1 MYNRIQLEKGHRV
14 RNAVPDI
21 LEVSMVKL
29 YNGGAYVL
37 NGTEIV
43 PDTAEVSAVLAGKM
57 AQVPSKEEAKKQTI
71 AYGILKDHNTSGN
84 MEKLQIRFDRLT
96 SHDITFVGIIQT
108 ARASGLT
115 KFPMPYVLTN
125 CHNSLCA
132 VGGTINEDDH
142 MFGLT
147 CAKKYGGVYVPPHQ
161 AVIHQYA
168 REMLAA
174 GGRMILGSDSHTRYG
189 ALGTM
194 AMGEGGPE
202 LVKQLL
208 NQTYDIPMPGVVV
221 YLTGEPVQGVGPQ
234 DVALAIIKAVFDC
247 GYVNNKVMEFI
258 GDGVANLSADFRI
271 GIDVMTTETT
281 CLSSIW
287 RTDETIREFY
297 EIHGRSEDYRELN
310 PGSTAYY
317 DGMIVVDLGKIR
329 PMIAMPFHPS
339 NAYTIEELNANL
351 DDILADCEARAKVSL
366 GDKTEFSLRNK
377 VRDGK
382 LYVDQG
388 IIAGCAGGGFENIC
402 AAADILNGKSIGS
415 DEFTLSVYPASMPV
429 YMELVKNGSAAMLM
443 QTGAVLKTAFCG
455 PCFGA
460 GDTPSNNGFS
470 IRHSTR
476 NFPNREGSKLQNG
489 QIASVAL
496 MDARS
501 IAATAANK
509 GYLTAATEMDTEY
522 RNPKY
527 VFDRQIYENRVFD
540 SRGVADPDVEIHFG
554 PNIKDWP
561 AMSALP
567 QYLILKVVSEIHD
580 PVTTTDELIPS
591 GETSSYR
598 SNPLGLAEFTL
609 SRKDP
614 EYVGKAKA
622 IQAAQKAV
630 EAGSCPAEAVPE
642 LKPVFEAIH
651 TLYPDVDRTNVGI
664 GSTIFAVK
672 PGDGSAREQAAS
684 CQKVLGGWANI
695 ANGYATKR
703 YRSNLINWGMLP
715 FLIDEGKLPFANG
728 DFLFIPDITEAVK
741 AGASEVKAFA
751 VKDGLKEFTLKLGEM
766 TADEREIILKGC
778 LINYNRV

>member
-1 MYNRIQLEKGHRV
+1 MIELLQ
-14 RNAVPDI
+14 
-21 LEVSMVKL
+21 
-29 YNGGAYVL
+29 GGAFL
-37 NGTEIV
+37 INGEDIIPDGPDAAAEIMKKGGWGV
-43 PDTAEVSAVLAGKM
+43 T
-57 AQVPSKEEAKKQTI
+57 KENAAKKTI
-71 AYGILKDHNTSGN
+71 SYGILESHNISGS
-84 MEKLQIRFDRLT
+84 MDKLKIRFDKLT

-108 ARASGLT
+108 ARASGLE

-168 REMLAA
+168 REMLTK
-174 GGRMILGSDSHTRYG
+174 GGNMILGSDSHTRYG

-194 AMGEGGPE
+194 AVGEGGPE

-208 NQTYDIPMPGVVV
+208 NQTYDINMPEVVAV
-221 YLTGEPVQGVGPQ
+221 YLSGAPVKGVGPQ
-234 DVALAIIKAVFDC
+234 DVALAIIGAVFKN
-247 GYVNNKVMEFI
+247 GYVKNKVLEFV
-258 GDGVANLSADFRI
+258 GPGVANLSADFRI

-281 CLSSIW
+281 CLTSIW
-287 RTDETIREFY
+287 KTDREIADFY
-297 EIHGRSEDYRELN
+297 EIHGRGEDYRELI
-310 PGSTAYY
+310 PGRIAYY
-317 DGMIVVDLGKIR
+317 DGLIKVNLSEVR

-339 NAYTIEELNANL
+339 NTYTIEELNANL
-351 DDILADCEARAKVSL
+351 MDILDETEKRAQVSL
-366 GDKTEFSLRNK
+366 DGAVDFKLKDK
-377 VRDGK
+377 VRNGK
-382 LYVDQG
+382 FMVDQG

-402 AAADILNGKSIGS
+402 AAADILKGSSIGS
-415 DEFTLSVYPASMPV
+415 DGFTLSVYPASMPV
-429 YMELVKNGSAAMLM
+429 YMELIRNGCAAAILE
-443 QTGAVLKTAFCG
+443 TGAVMKTAFCG

-460 GDTPSNNGFS
+460 GDTPANNAFS

-489 QIASVAL
+489 QISSVAL

-501 IAATAANK
+501 IAATAANR
-509 GYLTAATEMDTEY
+509 GVLTPATEFDGEIG
-522 RNPKY
+522 KY
-527 VFDRQIYENRVFD
+527 KYHFDSKIYENRVFD
-540 SRGVADPDVEIHFG
+540 SHGVPDPDTEIQFG

-561 AMSALP
+561 AMGALP
-567 QYLILKVVSEIHD
+567 ENLVLRVVSEIHD

-614 EYVGKAKA
+614 EYVERAKVMRGLEEERMKGGHPCHVMPEIKEIMGA
-622 IQAAQKAV
+622 IK
-630 EAGSCPAEAVPE
+630 SRFPE
-642 LKPVFEAIH
+642 VSHVNTGF
-651 TLYPDVDRTNVGI
+651 

-695 ANGYATKR
+695 ANEYATKR

-715 FLIDEGKLPFANG
+715 FVIKEGELPFKNL
-728 DFLFIPDITEAVK
+728 DYLFIPGIQKAVEEK
-741 AGASEVKAFA
+741 ADAIAAYVVKN
-751 VKDGLKEFTLKLGEM
+751 GELKEFELSLGEL
-766 TADEREIILKGC
+766 TDEERQIILKGS

>member
-1 MYNRIQLEKGHRV
+1 MIKIYDNGVYLLGGSEMIEDGGDAA
-14 RNAVPDI
+14 AVI
-21 LEVSMVKL
+21 KAKTGS
-29 YNGGAYVL
+29 
-37 NGTEIV
+37 EI
-43 PDTAEVSAVLAGKM
+43 SRG
-57 AQVPSKEEAKKQTI
+57 EARKQTI
-71 AYGILKDHNTSGN
+71 SYGVLESHNRSSN
-84 MEKLQIRFDRLT
+84 MEQLQIKFDKLT

-115 KFPMPYVLTN
+115 SFPVPYVLTN

-142 MFGLT
+142 MFGLSA
-147 CAKKYGGVYVPPHQ
+147 AKKYGGIYVPPHQ

-168 REMLAA
+168 REMLA
-174 GGRMILGSDSHTRYG
+174 GGGKMILGSDSHTRYG

-208 NQTYDIPMPGVVV
+208 NKTYDIKCPDVVGI
-221 YLTGEPVQGVGPQ
+221 YLDGEPVPGVGPQ
-234 DVALAIIKAVFDC
+234 DVALAIIGATFGNGC
-247 GYVNNKVMEFI
+247 VNNKVMEFV
-258 GDGVANLSADFRI
+258 GPGVDKLSADFRI
-271 GIDVMTTETT
+271 GVDVMTTETT

-287 RTDETIREFY
+287 KTDETIREFY
-297 EIHGRSEDYRELN
+297 EIHGRAEDYKEMN
-310 PGSTAYY
+310 PGAAAYY
-317 DGMIVVDLGKIR
+317 DGMVYVNLSEIK

-339 NAYTIEELNANL
+339 NTYTIDEVNANL
-351 DDILADCEARAKVSL
+351 KDILHDVEQKALVSL
-366 GDKTEFSLRNK
+366 DGAVDYSLQNK
-377 VRDGK
+377 IIDGR
-382 LYVDQG
+382 LYVEQG

-402 AAADILNGKSIGS
+402 AAADIIKGKNIGT
-415 DEFTLSVYPASMPV
+415 DEFTFSVYPASTPV
-429 YMELVKNGSAAMLM
+429 YMELVKNGAVADLM
-443 QTGAVLKTAFCG
+443 QAGTIVKTAFCG

-460 GDTPSNNGFS
+460 GDTPANNAFS

-489 QIASVAL
+489 QISSVAL

-509 GYLTAATEMDTEY
+509 GFLISAAEVMDMEY
-522 RNPKY
+522 KAPKY
-527 VFDRQIYENRVFD
+527 HFDQSIYENRVFD
-540 SRGVADPDVEIHFG
+540 SKGIADPDVEVKLG
-554 PNIKDWP
+554 PNIKNWP

-567 QYLILKVVSEIHD
+567 KNLILKVVSEIHD

-614 EYVGKAKA
+614 AYVGRAKEV
-622 IQAAQKAV
+622 QQAQKAI
-630 EAGSCPAEAVPE
+630 ESGSCPVEACEE
-642 LKPVFEAIH
+642 LGPVIRKIRE
-651 TLYPDVDRTNVGI
+651 TYPDIKGSLGI
-664 GSTIFAVK
+664 GSAIFAVK

-715 FLIDEGKLPFANG
+715 FITDEDHTALSFKNG
-728 DFLFIPDITEAVK
+728 DYIFVPEVRKAVAEK
-741 AGASEVKAFA
+741 AAEMKAY
-751 VKDGLKEFTLKLGEM
+751 VVGDDLKEVTFRLGDL
-766 TADEREIILKGC
+766 TDAEREIILKGC
-778 LINYNRV
+778 LINYYRG

>member
-1 MYNRIQLEKGHRV
+1 M
-14 RNAVPDI
+14 
-21 LEVSMVKL
+21 KL
-29 YNGGAYVL
+29 HETGAYLV
-37 NGTEIV
+37 NGCTVVEDNSEASAAIASMTG
-43 PDTAEVSAVLAGKM
+43 TAVN
-57 AQVPSKEEAKKQTI
+57 KEEAAKNTV
-71 AYGILKDHNTSGN
+71 AYGILKDHNTSGS
-84 MEKLQIRFDRLT
+84 MEKLKIKFDKLT
-96 SHDITFVGIIQT
+96 SHDITYVGIIQT
-108 ARASGLT
+108 ARASGLE
-115 KFPMPYVLTN
+115 KFPIPYVLTN

-147 CAKKYGGVYVPPHQ
+147 CAKKYGGIYVPPHQ
-161 AVIHQYA
+161 AVIHQFA
-168 REMLAA
+168 REMLA
-174 GGRMILGSDSHTRYG
+174 GGGKMILGSDSHTRYG

-208 NQTYDIPMPGVVV
+208 EQTYDINMPGVVAV
-221 YLTGEPVQGVGPQ
+221 YLTGEPVKGVGPQ
-234 DVALAIIKAVFDC
+234 DIALAIIGEVFAN
-247 GYVNNKVMEFI
+247 GYVKNKVMEFV
-258 GDGVANLSADFRI
+258 GPGVANLSVDYRI
-271 GIDVMTTETT
+271 GVDVMTTETT

-287 RTDETIREFY
+287 ATDEKVKEFY
-297 EIHGRSEDYRELN
+297 DIHGRVEEYKELN
-310 PGSTAYY
+310 PGQVAYY
-317 DGMIVVDLGKIR
+317 DGMIEIDLSAIR

-339 NAYTIEELNANL
+339 NTYTIEELNANL
-351 DDILADCEARAKVSL
+351 MDILDDCEKKAQVSFNGAVDL
-366 GDKTEFSLRNK
+366 NLKDK
-377 VRDGK
+377 VRNGK

-402 AAADILNGKSIGS
+402 DAADILAGSSIGP
-415 DEFTLSVYPASMPV
+415 DEFTLSVYPASTPI
-429 YMELVKNGSAAMLM
+429 YMELVKNGAVAKLM
-443 QTGAVLKTAFCG
+443 ETGAIVKTAFCG

-460 GDTPSNNGFS
+460 GDTPANNAFS

-476 NFPNREGSKLQNG
+476 NFPNREGSKVQNG

-509 GYLTAATEMDTEY
+509 GYLTAATDVDV
-522 RNPKY
+522 NFSKPKY
-527 VFDRQIYENRVFD
+527 FFDKTIYENRVFD
-540 SRGVADPDVEIHFG
+540 SHGVADPSVEIQMG

-561 AMSALP
+561 KMVALTDN
-567 QYLILKVVSEIHD
+567 LILKVVSEIHD

-614 EYVGKAKA
+614 AYVGRAKEV
-622 IQAAQKAV
+622 QKAEAAR
-630 EAGSCPAEAVPE
+630 EAGGEPYAVLPE
-642 LKPVFEAIH
+642 LKAAVDAIR
-651 TLYPDVDRTNVGI
+651 TQFPDINEENTGI

-695 ANGYATKR
+695 ANEYATKR

-715 FLIDEGKLPFANG
+715 FIIKEGELPFANG
-728 DFLFIPDITEAVK
+728 DYLFVPEIRKAVEEK
-741 AGASEVKAFA
+741 APEVKAYA
-751 VKDGLKEFTLKLGEM
+751 VKDGQLTEFSLTLGDLTDE
-766 TADEREIILKGC
+766 EREIIRKGC
-778 LINYNRV
+778 LINYNRK

>member
-1 MYNRIQLEKGHRV
+1 MITLSK
-14 RNAVPDI
+14 
-21 LEVSMVKL
+21 
-29 YNGGAYVL
+29 GGAYL
-37 NGTEIV
+37 IGGTEV
-43 PDTAEVSAVLAGKM
+43 VETGAGSEELLKNKLGDKYLT
-57 AQVPSKEEAKKQTI
+57 KEDAAKNTM
-71 AYGILKDHNTSGN
+71 AYGILNEHNTSGN
-84 MEKLQIRFDRLT
+84 MDKLQIKFDKLT

-108 ARASGLT
+108 ARASGLE
-115 KFPMPYVLTN
+115 KFPIPYVLTN

-147 CAKKYGGVYVPPHQ
+147 CAKKYGGIYVPPHQ
-161 AVIHQYA
+161 AVIHQFA
-168 REMLAA
+168 REMLA
-174 GGRMILGSDSHTRYG
+174 GGGKMILGSDSHTRYG

-208 NQTYDIPMPGVVV
+208 SQTYDINMPEVIGI
-221 YLTGEPVQGVGPQ
+221 YMTGEPAKGVGPQ
-234 DVALAIIKAVFDC
+234 DVALAIIGEVFDK
-247 GYVNNKVMEFI
+247 GYVKNKVMEFV
-258 GDGVANLSADFRI
+258 GPGVSNLSADFRI
-271 GIDVMTTETT
+271 GVDVMTTETT

-287 RTDETIREFY
+287 RTDEKIKEFY
-297 EIHGRSEDYRELN
+297 DIHGRVDEYKELN
-310 PGSTAYY
+310 PGEVTYY
-317 DGMIVVDLGKIR
+317 DGIVYVDLSKIK

-339 NAYTIEELNANL
+339 NTYTIEELNANL
-351 DDILADCEARAKVSL
+351 EDILHDVEKKALVSL
-366 GDKTEFSLRNK
+366 DGQVDYKLTNK
-377 VRDGK
+377 IRDGK

-402 AAADILNGKSIGS
+402 AAADILKGHSIGA

-429 YMELVKNGSAAMLM
+429 YMELIKNGCAADIMAAGGVM
-443 QTGAVLKTAFCG
+443 KTAFCG

-460 GDTPSNNGFS
+460 GDTPANNAFS

-489 QIASVAL
+489 QISSVAL

-509 GYLTAATEMDTEY
+509 GYLTAATDVDVEFKG
-522 RNPKY
+522 RKY
-527 VFDRQIYENRVFD
+527 HFDKSIYENRVFD
-540 SRGVADPDVEIHFG
+540 SHGIADPDTEIQFG

-561 AMSALP
+561 EMVALTDN
-567 QYLILKVVSEIHD
+567 LLLKVVSEIHD

-598 SNPLGLAEFTL
+598 SNPLGLTEFAL

-614 EYVGKAKA
+614 EYVGKAKEV
-622 IQAAQKAV
+622 QKAEKAR
-630 EAGSCPAEAVPE
+630 EAGQNPVDALPE
-642 LKPVFEAIH
+642 VGGVFEALKSNLPQYKIDND
-651 TLYPDVDRTNVGI
+651 TVGI

-695 ANGYATKR
+695 ACEYATKR

-715 FLIDEGKLPFANG
+715 FIYESEELPFKNG
-728 DFLFIPDITEAVK
+728 DYIFVPEIVEAVK
-741 AGASEVKAFA
+741 NKATDVQAYVVDDDKNVKP
-751 VKDGLKEFTLKLGEM
+751 FTLKLGEM
-766 TADEREIILKGC
+766 TDDERDIILKGC
-778 LINYNRV
+778 LINYNRK

>member
-1 MYNRIQLEKGHRV
+1 MI
-14 RNAVPDI
+14 
-21 LEVSMVKL
+21 KL
-29 YNGGAYVL
+29 YEEGVYLL
-37 NGTEIV
+37 NGTQIV
-43 PDTAEVSAVLAGKM
+43 EESG
-57 AQVPSKEEAKKQTI
+57 AQVPLGKDEAAKNTM
-71 AYGILKDHNTSGN
+71 AYGILEAHNTSGD
-84 MEKLQIRFDRLT
+84 MEKLQIKFDKLT

-108 ARASGLT
+108 ARASGLE
-115 KFPMPYVLTN
+115 KFPIPYVLTN

-147 CAKKYGGVYVPPHQ
+147 CAKRYGGVYVPPHQ

-168 REMLAA
+168 REMLAG

-189 ALGTM
+189 VLGTM

-208 NQTYDIPMPGVVV
+208 NKTYDIKMPGVIAI
-221 YLTGEPVQGVGPQ
+221 YLDGEPMKGVGPQ
-234 DVALAIIKAVFDC
+234 DVALAIIGATFKN
-247 GYVNNKVMEFI
+247 GYVNNKVMEFV
-258 GDGVANLSADFRI
+258 GPGVEKLSADFRI

-287 RTDETIREFY
+287 KTDEKIKEFY
-297 EIHGRSEDYRELN
+297 EIHGRAEDYKELN
-310 PGSTAYY
+310 PGQCAYY
-317 DGMIVVDLGKIR
+317 DGMVYVDLSEIK

-339 NAYTIEELNANL
+339 NVYTIDELNADL
-351 DDILADCEARAKVSL
+351 KDILHDVEQKALVSL
-366 GDKTEFSLRNK
+366 DGAVEYSLQDK
-377 VRDGK
+377 VVDGK
-382 LYVDQG
+382 FYVEQG

-402 AAADILNGKSIGS
+402 AAADIIKGRYIGA
-415 DEFTLSVYPASMPV
+415 DAFTFSVYPASTPI
-429 YMELVKNGSAAMLM
+429 YLELVKNGAVADLLAAG
-443 QTGAVLKTAFCG
+443 TIVKTAFCG

-460 GDTPSNNGFS
+460 GDTPANNAFS

-476 NFPNREGSKLQNG
+476 NVPNREGSKLQSG
-489 QIASVAL
+489 QISSVAL

-509 GYLTAATEMDTEY
+509 GFLMPATAVDAEY
-522 RNPKY
+522 SGKKY
-527 VFDRQIYENRVFD
+527 HFDGSIYANRVFD
-540 SRGVADPDVEIHFG
+540 SKGVADSSVEIQFG

-567 QYLILKVVSEIHD
+567 ENLVLKVVSEIHD

-598 SNPLGLAEFTL
+598 SNPLGLAEFAL

-614 EYVGKAKA
+614 AYVGRAKEV
-622 IQAAQKAV
+622 QAAQKAI
-630 EAGSCPAEAVPE
+630 EAGNCPLDALEE
-642 LKPVFEAIH
+642 LKPVMEAIQK
-651 TLYPDVDRTNVGI
+651 TYPNVGKGNLGV

-695 ANGYATKR
+695 ANEYATKR

-715 FLIDEGKLPFANG
+715 FLTKAGHTALPFKNGDYIFVPDVRKAVEGKLS
-728 DFLFIPDITEAVK
+728 DVK
-741 AGASEVKAFA
+741 AYVVGE
-751 VKDGLKEFTLKLGEM
+751 GLTEIELQLGDM
-766 TADEREIILKGC
+766 TDTEREIILKGC
-778 LINYNRV
+778 LINYYRG

>member
-1 MYNRIQLEKGHRV
+1 MATAFCVTLNKRSQSVKRGWKEEK
-14 RNAVPDI
+14 N
-21 LEVSMVKL
+21 MVKL
-29 YNGGAYVL
+29 YDKGVYLL
-37 NGTEIV
+37 NGTEI
-43 PDTAEVSAVLAGKM
+43 AEDAR
-57 AQVPSKEEAKKQTI
+57 QVEQKTGQKISREEAVKQTM
-71 AYGILKDHNTSGN
+71 AYRILESHNTSGN
-84 MEKLQIRFDRLT
+84 MERLQIKFDKLT

-108 ARASGLT
+108 ARASGLE
-115 KFPMPYVLTN
+115 KFPIPYVLTN

-161 AVIHQYA
+161 AVIHQFA
-168 REMLAA
+168 REMLA
-174 GGRMILGSDSHTRYG
+174 GGGKMILGSDSHTRYG

-208 NQTYDIPMPGVVV
+208 NKTYDIRMPEVIAI
-221 YLTGEPVQGVGPQ
+221 YLDGEPRKGVGPQ
-234 DVALAIIKAVFDC
+234 DVALAIIGATFGN
-247 GYVNNKVMEFI
+247 GYVNNKVMEFV
-258 GDGVANLSADFRI
+258 GPGVDKLSADFRI

-287 RTDETIREFY
+287 KTDEKIREFY
-297 EIHGRSEDYRELN
+297 EIHGREGDYKELN
-310 PGSTAYY
+310 PGAVTYY
-317 DGMIVVDLGKIR
+317 DGMVYVNLSEIK

-339 NAYTIEELNANL
+339 NVYTIDEVNANL
-351 DDILADCEARAKVSL
+351 EDILHEVEKKALVSL
-366 GDKTEFSLRNK
+366 DGAVDYSLQSK
-377 VRDGK
+377 IVDGK

-388 IIAGCAGGGFENIC
+388 LIAGCAGGGFENIC
-402 AAADILNGKSIGS
+402 AAADIIKGKYIGA
-415 DEFTLSVYPASMPV
+415 DEFTFSVYPASTPI
-429 YMELVKNGSAAMLM
+429 YMELVKNGAVADLIES
-443 QTGAVLKTAFCG
+443 GAIVKTAFCG

-460 GDTPSNNGFS
+460 GDTPANNAFS

-476 NFPNREGSKLQNG
+476 NFPNREGSKLQSG

-509 GYLTAATEMDTEY
+509 GFLTPATDLDVQY
-522 RNPKY
+522 KGQKY
-527 VFDRQIYENRVFD
+527 HFDSKIYANRVFD
-540 SRGVADPDVEIHFG
+540 SHGVADPSVEIKFG

-561 AMSALP
+561 EMQPLP
-567 QYLILKVVSEIHD
+567 QNLLLKVVSEIHD

-598 SNPLGLAEFTL
+598 SNPLGLAEFAL

-614 EYVGKAKA
+614 GYVGRAKEV
-622 IQAAQKAV
+622 QKAQKAI
-630 EAGSCPAEAVPE
+630 EADTCPKTALPE
-642 LKPVFEAIH
+642 LQTIMSKVHDNFEGVNRSN
-651 TLYPDVDRTNVGI
+651 LGI

-695 ANGYATKR
+695 ANEYATKR

-715 FLIDEGKLPFANG
+715 FITEEEHEHLSFKNG
-728 DFLFIPDITEAVK
+728 DYIFVPDIRKAVEDKDEVIHAYVIGDEITEL
-741 AGASEVKAFA
+741 SW
-751 VKDGLKEFTLKLGEM
+751 KLGEL
-766 TADEREIILKGC
+766 TDVEREIILKGC
-778 LINYNRV
+778 LINYYRG

>member
-1 MYNRIQLEKGHRV
+1 M
-14 RNAVPDI
+14 
-21 LEVSMVKL
+21 KL
-29 YNGGAYVL
+29 YDTGVYLQNDQ
-37 NGTEIV
+37 EIIPENQANLPV
-43 PDTAEVSAVLAGKM
+43 A
-57 AQVPSKEEAKKQTI
+57 KEEAAKNTI
-71 AYGILKDHNTSGN
+71 AYSILKAHNKSDN
-84 MEKLQIRFDRLT
+84 MEKLQIKFDKLT

-108 ARASGLT
+108 ARASGLE
-115 KFPMPYVLTN
+115 KFPVPYVLTN

-161 AVIHQYA
+161 AVIHQFA
-168 REMLAA
+168 REMLA
-174 GGRMILGSDSHTRYG
+174 GGGKMILGSDSHTRYG

-208 NQTYDIPMPGVVV
+208 CQTYDINMPGVVAI
-221 YLTGEPVQGVGPQ
+221 YLKGTPRPGVGPQ
-234 DVALAIIKAVFDC
+234 DVALAIIGEVFAN
-247 GYVNNKVMEFI
+247 GYVKNKVMEFV
-258 GDGVANLSADFRI
+258 GPGVANLSADFRI

-287 RTDETIREFY
+287 QTDAKIEEFY
-297 EIHGRSEDYRELN
+297 AIHGRPEDYKELK
-310 PGSTAYY
+310 PGNVAYY
-317 DGMIVVDLGKIR
+317 DGCVEIDLGEIK

-339 NAYTIEELNANL
+339 NTYTIDELKANL
-351 DDILADCEARAKVSL
+351 DDILADVEKRAQVSL
-366 GDKTEFSLRNK
+366 
-377 VRDGK
+377 DGK
-382 LYVDQG
+382 IPFTLRDKVIDGQLYVEQG

-402 AAADILNGKSIGS
+402 AAADILKGKNIGH
-415 DEFTLSVYPASMPV
+415 DAFTLSVYPASTPI
-429 YMELVKNGSAAMLM
+429 YMELAKNGVLAELIG
-443 QTGAVLKTAFCG
+443 TGAVVKTAFCG

-460 GDTPSNNGFS
+460 GDTPANNAFS
-470 IRHSTR
+470 IRHTTR
-476 NFPNREGSKLQNG
+476 NFPNREGSKIQNG
-489 QIASVAL
+489 QISSVAL

-509 GYLTAATEMDTEY
+509 GFLTSAEEFDGSYSEH
-522 RNPKY
+522 KY
-527 VFDRQIYENRVFD
+527 YFDKSIYENRVFD
-540 SRGVADPDVEIHFG
+540 SKGVADPSVEIQFG

-561 AMSALP
+561 EMAALADN
-567 QYLILKVVSEIHD
+567 LILKVVSEIHD

-614 EYVGKAKA
+614 AYVGRAKE
-622 IQAAQKAV
+622 IQAAQKAIQ
-630 EAGSCPAEAVPE
+630 AGNCPAEAVPE
-642 LKPVFEAIH
+642 LKPVIQ
-651 TLYPDVDRTNVGI
+651 TINKTYPDVDKTNLGV

-695 ANGYATKR
+695 ANEYATKR

-715 FLIDEGKLPFANG
+715 FLIPAGDLPFKNG
-728 DFLFIPDITEAVK
+728 DFLFFPGIRKAVEEK
-741 AGASEVKAFA
+741 ADVIKGYTVEGDS
-751 VKDGLKEFTLKLGEM
+751 LKEFEVTLGEL
-766 TADEREIILKGC
+766 TDDEREIILKGC
-778 LINYNRV
+778 LINYNRK

>member
-1 MYNRIQLEKGHRV
+1 MMELLKT
-14 RNAVPDI
+14 
-21 LEVSMVKL
+21 
-29 YNGGAYVL
+29 GAYLV
-37 NGTEIV
+37 NGTEIIEDTPEAQARLQAV
-43 PDTAEVSAVLAGKM
+43 AGPDA
-57 AQVPSKEEAKKQTI
+57 PSKEEAAKGTI
-71 AYGILKDHNTSGN
+71 AYGILEAHNTSDN
-84 MEKLQIRFDRLT
+84 MEKLKIRFDKLT
-96 SHDITFVGIIQT
+96 SHDITYVGIIQT
-108 ARASGLT
+108 ARASGLE

-147 CAKKYGGVYVPPHQ
+147 CAKKYGGIYVPPHQ
-161 AVIHQYA
+161 AVIHQFA
-168 REMLAA
+168 REMLAC
-174 GGRMILGSDSHTRYG
+174 GGAMILGSDSHTRYG

-208 NQTYDIPMPGVVV
+208 NQTYDINMPGVIGI
-221 YLTGEPVQGVGPQ
+221 YMTGEPIKGVGPQ
-234 DVALAIIKAVFDC
+234 DVALAIIGAVFQN
-247 GYVNNKVMEFI
+247 GYVNNKVMEFV
-258 GDGVANLSADFRI
+258 GPGVEKLSADFRI
-271 GIDVMTTETT
+271 GVDVMTTETT

-287 RTDETIREFY
+287 KTDDVIKDFY
-297 EIHGRSEDYRELN
+297 DIHGRVEDYKELN
-310 PGSTAYY
+310 PAKVAYY
-317 DGMIVVDLGKIR
+317 DGMVKIDLSKIR

-339 NAYTIEELNANL
+339 NTYTIEDMNKNL
-351 DDILADCEARAKVSL
+351 MDVLHDCEQKALVSL
-366 GDKTEFSLRNK
+366 DGQVDFKLTDK

-382 LYVDQG
+382 LYVEQG
-388 IIAGCAGGGFENIC
+388 IIAGCAGGGFENLC
-402 AAADILNGKSIGS
+402 AAADIIKGKSIGA
-415 DEFTLSVYPASMPV
+415 DEFTLSVYPASTPI
-429 YMELVKNGSAAMLM
+429 YMELVKNGAAAALM
-443 QTGAVLKTAFCG
+443 ESGAIVKTAFCG

-460 GDTPSNNGFS
+460 GDTPSNNSLS

-509 GYLTAATEMDTEY
+509 GYLTPATDLDVEY
-522 RNPKY
+522 TGRKY
-527 VFDRQIYENRVFD
+527 HFDSSIYANRVFD
-540 SRGVADPDVEIHFG
+540 SKGVADPSVEIKFG

-561 AMSALP
+561 KMSALP
-567 QYLILKVVSEIHD
+567 ENMILKVVSEIHD

-614 EYVGKAKA
+614 AYVGRAKEVR
-622 IQAAQKAV
+622 AAQEAV
-630 EAGSCPAEAVPE
+630 EANSNPVEALAELA
-642 LKPVFEAIH
+642 PVIDAIH
-651 TLYPDVDRTNVGI
+651 AKYADVTNENIGI

-695 ANGYATKR
+695 ANEYATKR
-703 YRSNLINWGMLP
+703 YRSNLINWGILP
-715 FLIDEGKLPFANG
+715 FLIEKGDLPFANG
-728 DFLFIPDITEAVK
+728 DYIFLPDVRKAVETKAAEFEAYV
-741 AGASEVKAFA
+741 
-751 VKDGLKEFTLKLGEM
+751 VKDGSLTPFALKMGEL
-766 TADEREIILKGC
+766 TDDEREIILKGC
-778 LINYNRV
+778 LINYNRQ

>member
-1 MYNRIQLEKGHRV
+1 MIELK
-14 RNAVPDI
+14 
-21 LEVSMVKL
+21 
-29 YNGGAYVL
+29 NGGAFLV
-37 NGTEIV
+37 NGTEWV
-43 PDTAEVSAVLAGKM
+43 EDEAALAAKTGKN
-57 AQVPSKEEAKKQTI
+57 VTKEEAKQGTI
-71 AYGILKDHNTSGN
+71 AYGILKAHNTSDN
-84 MEKLQIRFDRLT
+84 MDKLKIRFDKLT

-108 ARASGLT
+108 ARASGLE

-161 AVIHQYA
+161 AVIHQFA
-168 REMLAA
+168 REMLA
-174 GGRMILGSDSHTRYG
+174 GGGKMILGSDSHTRYG

-208 NQTYDIPMPGVVV
+208 NQTYDINMPGVVAV
-221 YLTGEPVQGVGPQ
+221 YLTGAPVKGVGPQ
-234 DVALAIIKAVFDC
+234 DVALAIIGAVFGN
-247 GYVNNKVMEFI
+247 GYVKNKVMEFV
-258 GDGVANLSADFRI
+258 GPGVASLSPDFRI
-271 GIDVMTTETT
+271 GVDVMTTETT

-287 RTDETIREFY
+287 RTDAQVEEFY
-297 EIHGRSEDYRELN
+297 EIHGRKGDYKELN
-310 PGSTAYY
+310 PADVAYY
-317 DGMIVVDLGKIR
+317 DGVISIDLSTIK

-339 NAYTIEELNANL
+339 NTYTIEELNANL
-351 DDILADCEARAKVSL
+351 YDILKDVEKKAEVSL
-366 GDKTEFSLRNK
+366 DGAVEYTLQNK
-377 VRDGK
+377 VHDGK
-382 LYVDQG
+382 LLVDQG

-402 AAADILNGKSIGS
+402 AAADILKGKYIGS
-415 DEFTLSVYPASMPV
+415 DGFTLSIYPASMPI
-429 YMELVKNGSAAMLM
+429 YMELIKNGCAATLLE
-443 QTGAVLKTAFCG
+443 TGAVLKTAFCG

-460 GDTPSNNGFS
+460 GDTPANNAFS

-489 QIASVAL
+489 QISSVAL

-509 GYLTAATEMDTEY
+509 GVLTAATEFDGDFT
-522 RNPKY
+522 KY
-527 VFDRQIYENRVFD
+527 KYFFDANIYANRVFD
-540 SRGVADPDVEIHFG
+540 SHGVADPNQEIQFG

-561 AMSALP
+561 KMSPLP
-567 QYLILKVVSEIHD
+567 ENLLLKVVSEIHD

-598 SNPLGLAEFTL
+598 SNPLGLAEFAL

-614 EYVGKAKA
+614 EYVGRAKA
-622 IQAAQKAV
+622 VQVAQKAL
-630 EAGSCPAEAVPE
+630 EAGECAGKAVPE
-642 LKPVFEAIH
+642 VGEVMGVVKKTF
-651 TLYPDVDRTNVGI
+651 PDVEHDNLGV

-695 ANGYATKR
+695 ANEYATKR

-715 FLIDEGKLPFANG
+715 FLIEAGELPFKNL
-728 DFLFIPDITEAVK
+728 DYIFLPGIKQAVIDK
-741 AGASEVKAFA
+741 KEVIDAYV
-751 VKDGLKEFTLKLGEM
+751 VKDGALNKFEMKLGEL
-766 TADEREIILKGC
+766 TDEERQIILKGC

>member
-1 MYNRIQLEKGHRV
+1 MIELR
-14 RNAVPDI
+14 D
-21 LEVSMVKL
+21 
-29 YNGGAYVL
+29 GGAYL
-37 NGTEIV
+37 INGTEWV
-43 PDTAEVSAVLAGKM
+43 EDAAEVAAKTGK
-57 AQVPSKEEAKKQTI
+57 QVTKEEAKQGTI
-71 AYGILKDHNTSGN
+71 AYGILKAHNTSDN
-84 MEKLQIRFDRLT
+84 MEKLKIRFDKLT

-108 ARASGLT
+108 ARASGLE

-161 AVIHQYA
+161 AVIHQFA
-168 REMLAA
+168 REMLA
-174 GGRMILGSDSHTRYG
+174 GGGKMILGSDSHTRYG

-208 NQTYDIPMPGVVV
+208 NQTYDINMPGVVAV
-221 YLTGEPVQGVGPQ
+221 YLTGEPVKGVGPQ
-234 DVALAIIKAVFDC
+234 DVALAIIGAVFGN
-247 GYVNNKVMEFI
+247 GYVKNKVMEFV
-258 GDGVANLSADFRI
+258 GPGVASLSPDFRI

-287 RTDETIREFY
+287 KTDAKVEEFY
-297 EIHGRSEDYRELN
+297 EIHGRKEEYKELN
-310 PGSTAYY
+310 PADVAYY
-317 DGMIVVDLGKIR
+317 DGVISIDLSTVK

-339 NAYTIEELNANL
+339 NTYTIEELNANL
-351 DDILADCEARAKVSL
+351 YDILKDVEKKAEVSL
-366 GDKTEFSLRNK
+366 DGAVEYTLQNK
-377 VRDGK
+377 VHDGK
-382 LYVDQG
+382 LLVDQG

-402 AAADILNGKSIGS
+402 AAADILKGKYIGS
-415 DEFTLSVYPASMPV
+415 DGFTLSVYPASMPI
-429 YMELVKNGSAAMLM
+429 YMELIKNGCAATLM
-443 QTGAVLKTAFCG
+443 ETGAVLKTAFCG

-460 GDTPSNNGFS
+460 GDTPANNAFS

-476 NFPNREGSKLQNG
+476 NFPNREGSKLQSG
-489 QIASVAL
+489 QISSVAL

-509 GYLTAATEMDTEY
+509 GVLTAATEFDGNFNEY
-522 RNPKY
+522 KY
-527 VFDRQIYENRVFD
+527 FFDANIYANRVFD
-540 SRGVADPDVEIHFG
+540 SHGVADPNQEIQFG

-561 AMSALP
+561 KMSPLP
-567 QYLILKVVSEIHD
+567 ENLLLKVVSEIHD

-598 SNPLGLAEFTL
+598 SNPLGLAEFAL

-614 EYVGKAKA
+614 EYVGRAKA
-622 IQAAQKAV
+622 VQVAQKAL
-630 EAGSCPAEAVPE
+630 EAGECAGKAVPE
-642 LKPVFEAIH
+642 VGEVMGVVKKTF
-651 TLYPDVDRTNVGI
+651 PDVEHDNLGV

-695 ANGYATKR
+695 ANEYATKR

-715 FLIDEGKLPFANG
+715 FLIEEGELPFKNL
-728 DFLFIPDITEAVK
+728 DYIFLPGIKDAVTLK
-741 AGASEVKAFA
+741 KDVIDAYV
-751 VKDGLKEFTLKLGEM
+751 VKDGELKKFTMRLGEL
-766 TADEREIILKGC
+766 TDEERQIILKGC